1 MKKFIFYISWSLC
14 IAVVGHTSV
23 LQFLDDSDTA
33 MHKKIEKNSALYN
46 LDSLNMYFLNQGYLD
61 VSITKK
67 TDTLQILLG
76 DLYMLQDL
84 YINTKPVNKS
94 PRQKAFKKENVNFE
108 IDKILQK
115 EKETGFQF
123 ATVTVE
129 STVVKNNFVDIFC
142 SLNEG
147 PQVIL
152 DSLKFEGLTKTHDK
166 LLYKYITFD
175 DTLITS
181 KLLRTVENDARAI
194 PFIYF
199 VPPIKQELLQGYR
212 TANLIVP
219 FKEKSNLLFEGG
231 GGYLSESD
239 LFVWNMSLDFQNIF
253 GGGQNISI
261 VSQKKDV
268 NHQYLQFQYKQPI
281 FLFGIG
287 SVALSVQ
294 TRDYREQFYEFL
306 LNSQLQTSL
315 NKKTKIGFYGQ
326 YKSVEQDNN
335 NLSYRAA
342 QFSFSIQNNNLKQ
355 SKYMSHTFLYNWK
368 FSYGNRKYSGDTNSF
383 LALHSS
389 FNESRI
395 EINNKYYTTLK
406 YPLTFFVEMNFQ
418 SYQTD
423 ETLPPLAELYLVGG
437 THSIRGFKDEQFPSI
452 RNITA
457 SFEPQY
463 RFSEG
468 NIFLFYDGGYIY
480 NRTSSD
486 LYDFQESTIYRYGY
500 GGGISLQ
507 NSSNALKISFGWTKN
522 LTFDNPR
529 ISLELKTQL

>member
-1 MKKFIFYISWSLC
+1 MLV
-14 IAVVGHTSV
+14 IAVSANASV
-23 LQFLDDSDTA
+23 LQFLDNSNTA
-33 MHKKIEKNSALYN
+33 MHKKIEKNSVLHN
-46 LDSLNMYFLNQGYLD
+46 LDSLNMYFLNQGFLD

-76 DLYMLQDL
+76 SQYMFQNIFID
-84 YINTKPVNKS
+84 TKPANKS
-94 PRQKAFKKENVNFE
+94 LIQKAFKKENVNFE

-115 EKETGFQF
+115 EKERGFQF

-129 STVVKNNFVDIFC
+129 STVVKNNFVDLFC

-152 DSLKFEGLTKTHDK
+152 DSLKFEGLTKTHDN
-166 LLYKYITFD
+166 LLYKYFTPND
-175 DTLITS
+175 SLITP
-181 KLLRTVENDARAI
+181 KLLGTIENDALAI
-194 PFIYF
+194 PFIQF

-294 TRDYREQFYEFL
+294 TRDYRELFYEFL
-306 LNSQLQTSL
+306 LNSQLRTYL

-335 NLSYRAA
+335 LSYRAA
-342 QFSFSIQNNNLKQ
+342 QLSFSIQNKNLKL
-355 SKYMSHTFLYNWK
+355 SKYTSHTFFYDWK
-368 FSYGNRKYSGDTNSF
+368 LSYGNRKYSGDTSSA

-395 EINNKYYTTLK
+395 EINNQYYISLK

-437 THSIRGFKDEQFPSI
+437 TNSIRGFKDEQFPSI

-463 RFSEG
+463 RFNEG

-486 LYDFQESTIYRYGY
+486 LFDFQESTIYRHGY

-507 NSSNALKISFGWTKN
+507 NNSNSLKISFGWTKN